1 MELPVHVPCS
11 GCSFDYI
18 ADVLQKYLPYKFV
31 KIRFSTGKLNISDA
45 FFFLLHF
52 SHHSD
57 EDIIAWIDTTISPE
71 AVPKVMDK
79 GKWSVYTTSEWNKEL
94 IEKMGVHVKGIIPR
108 PVDEDVAKKYVNSK
122 KTLEFVSLGD
132 DIEYQTAMVV
142 KKTVFKRE
150 VTGEKYKKYMFRG
163 GDKSYYD
170 KKGMIDVE
178 NITREL
184 GIRDKTRIVSNV
196 PFADIRTHTLS
207 EDDKYKLYASAK
219 WYLALSRVEGF
230 GMPPVE
236 AMAVGTPSIHIN
248 GHAFKQWLVGIPID
262 VEDVYDVETPAGVL
276 RTWNA
281 KESDIKYA
289 IKTAMEMSK
298 EEYEDLRVM
307 ALERSREF
315 YARRII
321 KMLGLPENL

>member
-1 MELPVHVPCS
+1 V
-11 GCSFDYI
+11 
-18 ADVLQKYLPYKFV
+18 
-31 KIRFSTGKLNISDA
+31 T
-45 FFFLLHF
+45 
-52 SHHSD
+52 
-57 EDIIAWIDTTISPE
+57 
-71 AVPKVMDK
+71 DK
-79 GKWSVYTTSEWNKEL
+79 GKWTVYTTSNWNKEL

-108 PVDEDVAKKYVNSK
+108 PVDEEVAGKYISTEKK
-122 KTLEFVSLGD
+122 LEFVTLGD
-132 DIEYQTAMVV
+132 DVEYETASIV
-142 KKTVFKRE
+142 KKTVFKKE
-150 VTGEKYKKYMFRG
+150 VRGEKDKKYIFKG

-170 KKGMIDVE
+170 KKGVIDVE

-196 PFADIRTHTLS
+196 PFADIKTHTLN

-236 AMAVGTPSIHIN
+236 AMAVGVPSVYIN
-248 GHAFKQWLVGIPID
+248 GHAFKQWLVGIPVD
-262 VEDVYDVETPAGVL
+262 VYDVYDVETPAGVL
-276 RTWNA
+276 RVWNA

-298 EEYEDLRVM
+298 EEYEDLRTL

-321 KMLGLPENL
+321 KMLGLPEKLGE

>member
-1 MELPVHVPCS
+1 VNH
-11 GCSFDYI
+11 
-18 ADVLQKYLPYKFV
+18 
-31 KIRFSTGKLNISDA
+31 
-45 FFFLLHF
+45 
-52 SHHSD
+52 
-57 EDIIAWIDTTISPE
+57 
-71 AVPKVMDK
+71 
-79 GKWSVYTTSEWNKEL
+79 
-94 IEKMGVHVKGIIPR
+94 EKK
-108 PVDEDVAKKYVNSK
+108 
-122 KTLEFVSLGD
+122 LEFVTLGD
-132 DIEYQTAMVV
+132 DIEYETAMIVR
-142 KKTVFKRE
+142 KTVFKRG
-150 VTGEKYKKYMFRG
+150 VQGEKYGKYTFRA

-178 NITREL
+178 NITRQL
-184 GIRDKTRIVSNV
+184 GVRDKTKIVSNI
-196 PFADIRTHTLS
+196 PFADIKTHTLS

-219 WYLALSRVEGF
+219 WYLALSRDEGF

-236 AMAVGTPSIHIN
+236 AMAVGTPSIYIN

-276 RTWNA
+276 RVWNA

-298 EEYEDLRVM
+298 EEYEDLRTM

-321 KMLGLPENL
+321 KMLGLPEKLGE